1 LALKSARS
9 AWRPG
14 RVAGVR
20 SSSSICPT
28 RRRCKLAYWHISCER
43 TDPKKWAI
51 ADRDTVAAGP
61 RTRVRAFNRADVD
74 AWQAWPDYPE
84 KLLVG
89 TSPRRMSPDQRG
101 RWFEDITQRQ
111 RQLPF
116 AVEDESGEMI
126 GRIFLRHVR
135 HEERSAGAG
144 HRSAIPISSATATG
158 PSRWVRSCTTTSKT
172 WRSTACCSA
181 SPPTTCAPAGVTSPS
196 ASRTSARTGTPTWDP
211 TSAPSRCSGSVRH
224 LFRRGPLGLESLFYD
239 MRLERGDWL
248 SRR

>member
-1 LALKSARS
+1 M
-9 AWRPG
+9 
-14 RVAGVR
+14 
-20 SSSSICPT
+20 
-28 RRRCKLAYWHISCER
+28 
-43 TDPKKWAI
+43 AI

-61 RTRVRAFNRADVD
+61 RTRVRVFTRADVD
-74 AWQAWPDYPE
+74 AWQSWPDYPE

-116 AVEDESGEMI
+116 AVEDEHGDMI

-135 HEERSAGAG
+135 HEERSAVLGIDLHPDYVSQGYGTESLGAFLHHYFENMAFDRMLLSVAAHNVRARKSYESLG
-144 HRSAIPISSATATG
+144 FKNIGSHWDAHVGPDVSAEPMF
-158 PSRWVRSCTTTSKT
+158 
-172 WRSTACCSA
+172 
-181 SPPTTCAPAGVTSPS
+181 
-196 ASRTSARTGTPTWDP
+196 
-211 TSAPSRCSGSVRH
+211 GSVRH

-248 SRR
+248 SLPSPSGRGLG